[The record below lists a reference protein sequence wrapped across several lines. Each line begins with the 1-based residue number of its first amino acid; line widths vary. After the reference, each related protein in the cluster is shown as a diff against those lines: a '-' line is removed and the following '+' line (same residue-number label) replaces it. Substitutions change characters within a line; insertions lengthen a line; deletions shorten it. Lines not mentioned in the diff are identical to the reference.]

1 MIKLIEAQRVGT
13 TGKDNAGR
21 IVTQSSFIYRDLFVN
36 PEHIVSINEEFS
48 SDVTVKL
55 TRVETTKGSFLV
67 AGTALEVQKKFSNK
81 EAKKI
86 LKD

>member
-1 MIKLIEAQRVGT
+1 MIKLVEAQRIGT
-13 TGKDNAGR
+13 TGKDTAGR
-21 IVTQSSFIYRDLFVN
+21 TVAQSSFIYRDLFVN

-48 SDVTVKL
+48 NDISVKL

-67 AGTALEVQKKFSNK
+67 VGTALDVQKQFSNK
-81 EAKKI
+81 QAKKI